1 MHFINRIQQQFLFS
15 VTILHSIKFL
25 FPNSTKILGP
35 IKMHTFTLTNT
46 NTQGRH
52 WELDCRESL
61 PITAA
66 RLTFDSSLSI
76 SFSVASVATLV
87 TLTVSSWGGCWLGAE
102 GRGEFMSCSK
112 GGGLYPMGLAGEWC
126 TGSTHSDPYNG
137 AGKIVS

>member
-1 MHFINRIQQQFLFS
+1 MHCTNRIQQQFIFF
-15 VTILHSIKFL
+15 VKILHFIKFM
-25 FPNSTKILGP
+25 FPELHQNFWAHSDAHIHSK
-35 IKMHTFTLTNT
+35 NT
-46 NTQGRH
+46 NTQGCP
-52 WELDCRESL
+52 WEIDCRESL
-61 PITAA
+61 LITGAH
-66 RLTFDSSLSI
+66 LTFDSSLSI
-76 SFSVASVATLV
+76 SFNVVSVAILV